1 MRARR
6 RLVFKLR
13 LRRLRRLLVAAA
25 FAVILVG
32 ARGRTASAQGR
43 VDVEKARAA
52 YLARNYAEA
61 EERLRVLV
69 DPKTGLKE
77 LSLLSQ
83 ARMYLGAVL
92 LAQGTRDPA
101 VEVFEKLILEDPA
114 FEPDPLSFRSDVI
127 NTFYDVRAQL
137 QEKIRQAAQ
146 TSARLEAERRAKAE
160 DERRKQEAWLAKIK
174 QMATEEKITVR
185 NNRLVAFLPFGAG
198 QFQNGDPVLGW
209 TFLVTE
215 AALVVGTGI
224 TVPMYA
230 YNRGRAEDVASTN
243 DFRTAQLYQ
252 DRADNIRTVNLSF
265 VGALAALAIT
275 GVVQANLVYVPETV
289 ETKKRDLPAVSRL
302 VPIVTPV
309 ARSEGST
316 TPDGALLGVRG
327 TF

>member
-6 RLVFKLR
+6 RLV
-13 LRRLRRLLVAAA
+13 LLVLAAA
-25 FAVILVG
+25 FAVVVLG
-32 ARGRTASAQGR
+32 GRTASAQGR

-52 YLARNYAEA
+52 YLARNYSEA
-61 EERLRVLV
+61 EERLRALV

-92 LAQGTRDPA
+92 LAQGKRDPA
-101 VEVFEKLILEDPA
+101 LDVFERLILDDNV
-114 FEPDPLSFRSDVI
+114 FEPDPLSFPGDVI
-127 NTFYDVRAQL
+127 NTFFDVREKL
-137 QEKIRQAAQ
+137 REKIRQAAQ
-146 TSARLEAERRAKAE
+146 NSARLEAERRAKAE
-160 DERRKQEAWLAKIK
+160 EERRKQEAWLAKIK

-215 AALVVGTGI
+215 AVLVVGTGI

-230 YNRGRAEDVASTN
+230 YHRGRAEDVASTN

-265 VGALAALAIT
+265 VGAFAAIAIT
-275 GVVQANLVYVPETV
+275 GVVQANLAYVPETV
-289 ETKKRDLPAVSRL
+289 ETKKRDLPPVSRITPML
-302 VPIVTPV
+302 TPV
-309 ARSEGST
+309 ARSEGSVI
-316 TPDGALLGVRG
+316 PDGALFGLRG
-327 TF
+327 AF

>member
-6 RLVFKLR
+6 RLVP
-13 LRRLRRLLVAAA
+13 LLVRFLAAAA
-25 FAVILVG
+25 FAVVLLG
-32 ARGRTASAQGR
+32 GRGRTASAQGR

-92 LAQGTRDPA
+92 LAVGKRDPA

-114 FEPDPLSFRSDVI
+114 FEPDPLSFPGEFI

-198 QFQNGDPVLGW
+198 QFQNGDAVLGW

-230 YNRGRAEDVASTN
+230 YHRGRAEDVASTN

-265 VGALAALAIT
+265 VGAFAALAIT
-275 GVVQANLVYVPETV
+275 GVVQANLAYVPETV
-289 ETKKRDLPAVSRL
+289 ETKKRDLPAVSRI
-302 VPIVTPV
+302 VPMLAPV
-309 ARSEGST
+309 ARSEGSL
-316 TPDGALLGVRG
+316 TPDGAILGLRG
-327 TF
+327 AF

>member
-1 MRARR
+1 MRAR
-6 RLVFKLR
+6 
-13 LRRLRRLLVAAA
+13 RRLLVAAA
-25 FAVILVG
+25 FALVLVG
-32 ARGRTASAQGR
+32 ASGRTAWAQGR

-92 LAQGTRDPA
+92 LAQGKRDPA
-101 VEVFEKLILEDPA
+101 GEVFEKLILEDPA
-114 FEPDPLSFRSDVI
+114 FEPDPLSFPGDVI

-174 QMATEEKITVR
+174 QMASEEKITVR

-230 YNRGRAEDVASTN
+230 YHRGRAEDVASTN

-265 VGALAALAIT
+265 VGAFAALAIT
-275 GVVQANLVYVPETV
+275 GVVQANLAYVPETV
-289 ETKKRDLPAVSRL
+289 ETKKHDLPPVSRIL
-302 VPIVTPV
+302 PMLAPV
-309 ARSEGST
+309 ARSEGSV
-316 TPDGALLGVRG
+316 TPDGVLLGLRG
-327 TF
+327 AF

>member
-6 RLVFKLR
+6 RLV
-13 LRRLRRLLVAAA
+13 LLVHAAA
-25 FAVILVG
+25 FALVVL
-32 ARGRTASAQGR
+32 AGRTASAQGR

-52 YLARNYAEA
+52 YLARNYSEA
-61 EERLRVLV
+61 EERLRALV

-92 LAQGTRDPA
+92 LAQGEREPA
-101 VEVFEKLILEDPA
+101 VAVFEKMILEDPS
-114 FEPDPLSFRSDVI
+114 FEPDPLSFPGDVI
-127 NTFYDVRAQL
+127 NTFFDVRAQL

-160 DERRKQEAWLAKIK
+160 EERRKQEAWLAKIK

-185 NNRLVAFLPFGAG
+185 NNRLVACLPFGAG

-215 AALVVGTGI
+215 AALVVGSGI

-230 YNRGRAEDVASTN
+230 YHRGRAEDLASTN

-265 VGALAALAIT
+265 VGAFAALAIT
-275 GVVQANLVYVPETV
+275 GVVQANLAYVPETV
-289 ETKKRDLPAVSRL
+289 ETKKRELPAVSGI
-302 VPIVTPV
+302 VPMLAPV
-309 ARSEGST
+309 ARSEGSVA
-316 TPDGALLGVRG
+316 PDGVLLGFRG
-327 TF
+327 ALF